1 MGENRMLV
9 LTRYNGEKIMIGDDI
24 EFTLLGD
31 NGKRNRQ
38 YKVGITAPPDITV
51 HREEIYNKIKKEKL
65 GEEWGNR

>member
-9 LTRYNGEKIMIGDDI
+9 LTRYNGEKIIIGDDI
-24 EFTLLGD
+24 EITLLGD

-38 YKVGITAPPDITV
+38 YKVGITAPPDIKV
-51 HREEIYNKIKKEKL
+51 HREEIYNKIKKEEL